1 MATNSRDTPRQP
13 QGGGDARGR
22 GAPGSDKQRKTRVA
36 PNTSVNTPT
45 KPEKSE
51 AERAQSNKSAEPAS
65 DSSPRKQKRPS
76 PKSVAARS
84 GHSQIIVLGMH
95 RSGTSALTGA
105 LARMG
110 VFVGDEDELTG
121 RNWENPEGFFERKDA
136 RGICDALL
144 HGSGADWWK
153 VSAFDPENVDHIA
166 AQNQRPRIE
175 QLVKSL
181 DSRGGSWA
189 LKEPRLCLLMPLFR
203 SALKTPFA
211 IIVYRHPVE
220 VARSLR
226 RRNGFPIRVGLALWE
241 AYNVAALRHGSG
253 LKHIVVSYDD
263 LLEQPD
269 KTLRDVALAIKAAGS
284 ENLDVDAA
292 VNGIVPAL
300 RRERLGGAEEIS
312 LLTPA
317 QNELWSYLQSAQTKK
332 APGLSADALATL
344 REFEVDEAERVK
356 LRADLNKTESQL
368 RDARGAISDRDTRLK
383 DAQVTI
389 SDRDTKLKDARA
401 AISDRDTRLK
411 DAQVT
416 LGDRDAMIERLKN
429 ENNKLQ
435 TALSA
440 AEDSTASL
448 ESEISKIRANLAQ
461 EERDRQAM
469 EGQHEIAQRELA
481 LIKERS
487 DDLKTDRASLQSR
500 VMWLEGQIFQL
511 IRNHNESY
519 FADDVRRNASGGG
532 PVGSLWRRVVSGVT
546 RSPGPESLERRR
558 RALSLSPLFDAQWY
572 ASRHLDVLENGYEV
586 IDHYLLHGDAEGRDP
601 HPLFSRSWYIKQ
613 SEKVIDPRRSTALET
628 YLEDPSGCSPHPLF
642 DAGAYAG
649 EMGVPLKGA
658 LSHYLQMGAAMGA
671 KPNPFFDPRW
681 YLETYRDAASSRLEP
696 LTHYVL
702 FGAARG
708 HKPSPHFSPSKYLEA
723 YADVRRSGIEPLEHY
738 LSTGRA
744 EGRLAGGKNIA

>member
-1 MATNSRDTPRQP
+1 
-13 QGGGDARGR
+13 
-22 GAPGSDKQRKTRVA
+22 
-36 PNTSVNTPT
+36 
-45 KPEKSE
+45 
-51 AERAQSNKSAEPAS
+51 
-65 DSSPRKQKRPS
+65 
-76 PKSVAARS
+76 
-84 GHSQIIVLGMH
+84 MH

-110 VFVGDEDELTG
+110 VFIGDEDELTG
-121 RNWENPEGFFERKDA
+121 RNWENPEGFFERRDA
-136 RGICDALL
+136 RSICDALL

-181 DSRGGSWA
+181 DSKGGSWA

-203 SALKTPFA
+203 SALKAPFA

-263 LLEQPD
+263 LLEQPG
-269 KTLRDVALAIKAAGS
+269 KALRDVALAIKAAGS

-292 VNGIVPAL
+292 VSGIMPAL
-300 RRERLGGAEEIS
+300 RRERLGDAEAVS

-317 QNELWSYLQSAQTKK
+317 QTELWSHLQSGQTIKVP
-332 APGLSADALATL
+332 ALSADALSTL
-344 REFEVDEAERVK
+344 REFEADETERVK
-356 LRADLNKTESQL
+356 LRSDLNKAESQL
-368 RDARGAISDRDTRLK
+368 R
-383 DAQVTI
+383 
-389 SDRDTKLKDARA
+389 DARA
-401 AISDRDTRLK
+401 AISDRDARLK

-416 LGDRDAMIERLKN
+416 LSERNAMLKDAQAGLGDRDADIERLKD
-429 ENNKLQ
+429 ESDKLR

-440 AEDSTASL
+440 AEGRTASL
-448 ESEISKIRANLAQ
+448 ESEITKVRAHLAQ
-461 EERDRQAM
+461 EERDHLAIAARY
-469 EGQHEIAQRELA
+469 ETAQRELG

-487 DDLKTDRASLQSR
+487 DDLKTDRASLKSR
-500 VMWLEGQIFQL
+500 VMWLEGQIFQF
-511 IRNHNESY
+511 IRSHNEDY
-519 FADDVRRNASGGG
+519 NADDVRRSVSRGRSSG
-532 PVGSLWRRVVSGVT
+532 PLWRRLVSSVT

-572 ASRHLDVLENGYEV
+572 ASCNLDVLENGYEAV
-586 IDHYLLHGDAEGRDP
+586 DHYLLHGDAEGRDP
-601 HPLFSRSWYIKQ
+601 HPLFSRSWYLKQ

-642 DAGAYAG
+642 DARAYAG

-658 LSHYLQMGAAMGA
+658 LSHYIQMGAAMGA

-681 YLETYRDAASSRLEP
+681 YLETYPDAASSRLEP

-708 HKPSPHFSPSKYLEA
+708 NKPSPHFSPSKYLEA

-744 EGRLAGGKNIA
+744 EGRLAGGKMPGDHRQMPDQDLHDQRSNR